1 MSNDRSNIL
10 VPLLAGLAA
19 GAVLGLLLA
28 PRSGAETREALRKKA
43 GDAKDGLNDL
53 VDEARERWDKA
64 KGRTSEAASMTKDE
78 VQDFVRFLFDEGR
91 DLWDRVKDDHR
102 KHSVRS

>member
-19 GAVLGLLLA
+19 GAVLGILLA

-43 GDAKDGLNDL
+43 GAAKDGLNDL

-64 KGRTSEAASMTKDE
+64 RGRTSEAASMTKDE
-78 VQDFVRFLFDEGR
+78 VQDFVRFLFEEGR
-91 DLWDRVKDDHR
+91 DLWGRVKDDHR
-102 KHSVRS
+102 KHTVRS